1 MSNLSHVTKLEGPQN
16 YQAWATGFKGVAL
29 SNRVWK
35 VMNGTIPQPV
45 LPANANDTQQET
57 YTTRFEEWEEA
68 EEIAQGYILQI
79 IKQGPASHLTDL
91 MDAPR
96 MFETLRSMYKTKGY
110 MERHLHWKTINRLD
124 LLKYKNILEYA
135 EAMKKART
143 MIEDM
148 GHQVLD
154 WQMTSSFLH
163 GLSDS
168 YTTFV
173 TTILTARQLGADGKP
188 MEPDFDRLVAQLIDI
203 EKRGDV
209 SSNNKSSSSKVL
221 KTNQTAES
229 NRSEGT
235 SGRKKKGAGKR
246 SPTKNPDDARCNVCN
261 SQWHMDDKCWVKHPA
276 QASDEWRE
284 ENTSK
289 IDEYRQKS
297 KGSNT
302 SSAPEKKKKK
312 PMGCKARDIASQVTA
327 HPQRLQ
333 SPLNKY
339 TLT

>member
-1 MSNLSHVTKLEGPQN
+1 
-16 YQAWATGFKGVAL
+16 
-29 SNRVWK
+29 
-35 VMNGTIPQPV
+35 
-45 LPANANDTQQET
+45 
-57 YTTRFEEWEEA
+57 
-68 EEIAQGYILQI
+68 
-79 IKQGPASHLTDL
+79 
-91 MDAPR
+91 
-96 MFETLRSMYKTKGY
+96 
-110 MERHLHWKTINRLD
+110 
-124 LLKYKNILEYA
+124 
-135 EAMKKART
+135 

-203 EKRGDV
+203 KKRGDI

-312 PMGCKARDIASQVTA
+312 PMGCKVGRANKAGPFRDHAWYMDTAASYHMTFDASLFDSMRPSSLDVELADGTLIRAKGVGMITLSILVGGELFQQPLHEVYYILELDNNLLSVGYLEKKGFPFEASNGRMQIKEGKEVRLEATRVDTLYVLNQPPNLWVMMTKRDTHNVVTW
-327 HPQRLQ
+327 
-333 SPLNKY
+333 Y
-339 TLT
+339 